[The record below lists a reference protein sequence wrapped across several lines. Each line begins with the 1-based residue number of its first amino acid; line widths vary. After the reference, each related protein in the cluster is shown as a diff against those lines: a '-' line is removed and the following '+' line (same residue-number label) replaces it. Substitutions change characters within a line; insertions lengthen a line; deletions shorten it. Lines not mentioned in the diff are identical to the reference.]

1 MKSKESSRDT
11 LKTRLRRKLYE
22 ISSGSGDNMMNNPY
36 FIDWAIT
43 RLRGYNG
50 YCEGLYMEACG

>member
-1 MKSKESSRDT
+1 
-11 LKTRLRRKLYE
+11 
-22 ISSGSGDNMMNNPY
+22 MMNNPY